1 MKQFLN
7 YCYRTLKKIQ
17 AIPVFVYD
25 FRIHV
30 RYASLYQNKYQLSK
44 ESLIG
49 KILLINHQ
57 LEKAQTYN
65 NPKKGYGQQKVKELI
80 RILKQYLERF
90 EANETTETSLA
101 IIKSHIINKNAYK
114 DSEIT
119 DAYKELTNICINEIC
134 LVRGGVAYFDTDTN
148 KNIDYEQ
155 LLSFFKSRHSC
166 RSFSKEEI
174 TKSEIQKAIVGAQ
187 TAPSACNRQLPR
199 IHTYSN
205 PKKIEEIVHAQS
217 SDIEWCLSANKLF
230 IITTNLYLLRN
241 HCERNQGMFDAG
253 LFAMNFVHALNSL
266 GIYSCFKMANKLVKC
281 ERVTKRVANIPDN
294 EDINILIIAGKQK
307 KTAGNKYALSQ
318 RVNTETI
325 HTFH

>member
-17 AIPVFVYD
+17 AIPTFIHD

-30 RYASLYQNKYQLSK
+30 RYASLYQSKYQLSK

-65 NPKKGYGQQKVKELI
+65 NPKKGYGQEKVKSLI
-80 RILKQYLERF
+80 RILKQYLERY
-90 EANETTETSLA
+90 EANETTETAFA
-101 IIKSHIINKNAYK
+101 IIKSHIDNKNAYK
-114 DSEIT
+114 DSYIT
-119 DAYKELTNICINEIC
+119 DAYEELANTYTDKTCK
-134 LVRGGVAYFDTDTN
+134 VMGGVAYFDTDTS
-148 KNIDYEQ
+148 KNLNYEQ
-155 LLSFFKSRHSC
+155 LLAFFKSRHSC
-166 RSFSKEEI
+166 RSYSKEEI
-174 TKSEIQKAIVGAQ
+174 TPSEIKKAIVSAQ

-205 PKKIEEIVHAQS
+205 PEKIKEIIYAQS

-230 IITTNLYLLRN
+230 IITTNLYLLRD

-266 GIYSCFKMANKLVKC
+266 GIDSCFKMANKLIKL
-281 ERVTKRVANIPDN
+281 EKATKRAANIPGN
-294 EDINILIIAGKQK
+294 EDINILIIAGKQEK
-307 KTAGNKYALSQ
+307 IASTKYAISQ